1 VELLVVVGIIA
12 VLIGLLL
19 PALTKARSQAK
30 LVACQSNMRQIGQ
43 ALQIYLND
51 WQGWIF
57 PPMRGYSIGNE
68 AERWPNF
75 VFKPPVWNPPIML
88 CPSDLEPAA
97 EHSYLLN
104 SHLAEKQ
111 IKFSSK
117 NLGGKS
123 SSDVVVMG
131 EKQSDA
137 NDYYMDIGENF
148 GALVEP
154 YRHGVQ
160 VGSNYLYMDFHV
172 GPIRDVR
179 MLKNAID
186 PWDVPVPPPPT

>member
-1 VELLVVVGIIA
+1 
-12 VLIGLLL
+12 
-19 PALTKARSQAK
+19 
-30 LVACQSNMRQIGQ
+30 
-43 ALQIYLND
+43 
-51 WQGWIF
+51 
-57 PPMRGYSIGNE
+57 
-68 AERWPNF
+68 
-75 VFKPPVWNPPIML
+75 ML